1 MQNMAAAPKQQER
14 ASGVIRQEKLAPL
27 DVRLEKLGLVRDWD
41 FALHL
46 PLRYEDETS
55 VTPIGS
61 LAVNTH
67 AQIEGRVADQR
78 FVRTGRGQQ
87 LQAVVEDSTGSI
99 TIRFL
104 HYFPS
109 IQKQLAVGSAVRLYG
124 EPREGYYGGLEM
136 VHPRIKS
143 GKAAETELPKALTP
157 VYPAGEGIQQRWLR
171 KRIDRALLDL
181 DLTDLVPEAVR
192 TKFGLPGLREALSY
206 IHTPPSGADV
216 IGLQERS
223 APAWR
228 RLIFDELL
236 AQQITLRESRAV
248 AFQRTAPPLAGDDAE
263 LVGCFLA
270 QLPFNLTNAQRRV
283 TDEILADLAANRP
296 MHRLVQGDVGSGKTV
311 VAALA
316 ALRAVASG
324 HQASLMAPTEI
335 LAEQHFR
342 KIAAWLE
349 PLGIRTAWLTGR
361 IFDELLAQ
369 QITLRESRAVA
380 FQRTAP
386 PLAGDD
392 AELVGCFLAQ
402 LPFNL
407 TNAQRRVTDEILA
420 DLAANRPMHRLVQG
434 DVGSGKTVVAALA
447 ALRAVA
453 SGHQASLMA
462 PTEILAEQHFRKI
475 AAWLEPLGIRTAW
488 LTGRLKTAEKNA
500 ALEAVASGEAR
511 IVIGTH
517 ALIQEGVKFA
527 NLGLAIVD
535 EQHRFGVAQ
544 RLALR
549 TRPESALVPHLL
561 MLSATPIPRT
571 LAMSY
576 LADLD
581 VSVIDE
587 LPPGRTP
594 VVTKTVK
601 TSRKDDV
608 LSVVRS
614 VVAQGRQVYWVC
626 PLIEESDKLDLTP
639 ATVCRDDLQQ
649 RLPDLTVG
657 LVHGAMPAA
666 EKDAVMQDFV
676 SGLTQILVATTV
688 IEVGVDVPNATLM
701 VIEHAERFGLAQLH
715 QLRGRVGRG
724 ATQSACI
731 LLFGEDIS
739 PAGWERLKAIRDTTD
754 GFEIA
759 RRDLEM
765 RGPGEF
771 LGERQSGTPLLR
783 FADLDRDEALL
794 AAARRTADA
803 WLEKDRDAALRHAA
817 RWFKTAGEF
826 LAA

>member
-109 IQKQLAVGSAVRLYG
+109 IQKQLAVGSTVRLYG

-361 IFDELLAQ
+361 
-369 QITLRESRAVA
+369 
-380 FQRTAP
+380 
-386 PLAGDD
+386 
-392 AELVGCFLAQ
+392 
-402 LPFNL
+402 
-407 TNAQRRVTDEILA
+407 
-420 DLAANRPMHRLVQG
+420 
-434 DVGSGKTVVAALA
+434 
-447 ALRAVA
+447 
-453 SGHQASLMA
+453 
-462 PTEILAEQHFRKI
+462 
-475 AAWLEPLGIRTAW
+475 
-488 LTGRLKTAEKNA
+488 LKTAEKNA

-535 EQHRFGVAQ
+535 EQHCFGVAQ

-666 EKDAVMQDFV
+666 EKNAVMQDFV

-803 WLEKDRDAALRHAA
+803 WLEMDRDAALRHAA

>member
-109 IQKQLAVGSAVRLYG
+109 IQKQLAVGSTVRLYG

-248 AFQRTAPPLAGDDAE
+248 AFQRTAPPLAGD
-263 LVGCFLA
+263 
-270 QLPFNLTNAQRRV
+270 N
-283 TDEILADLAANRP
+283 
-296 MHRLVQGDVGSGKTV
+296 
-311 VAALA
+311 
-316 ALRAVASG
+316 
-324 HQASLMAPTEI
+324 
-335 LAEQHFR
+335 
-342 KIAAWLE
+342 
-349 PLGIRTAWLTGR
+349 
-361 IFDELLAQ
+361 
-369 QITLRESRAVA
+369 
-380 FQRTAP
+380 
-386 PLAGDD
+386 

-817 RWFKTAGEF
+817 RWFKTVGEF

>member
-109 IQKQLAVGSAVRLYG
+109 IQKQLAVGSTVRLYG

-324 HQASLMAPTEI
+324 HQASLMAP
-335 LAEQHFR
+335 
-342 KIAAWLE
+342 
-349 PLGIRTAWLTGR
+349 
-361 IFDELLAQ
+361 
-369 QITLRESRAVA
+369 S
-380 FQRTAP
+380 
-386 PLAGDD
+386 
-392 AELVGCFLAQ
+392 
-402 LPFNL
+402 
-407 TNAQRRVTDEILA
+407 
-420 DLAANRPMHRLVQG
+420 
-434 DVGSGKTVVAALA
+434 
-447 ALRAVA
+447 
-453 SGHQASLMA
+453 
-462 PTEILAEQHFRKI
+462 EILAEQHFRKI

-626 PLIEESDKLDLTP
+626 PLIEESNKLDLTP

-817 RWFKTAGEF
+817 RWFKTAREF

>member
-61 LAVNTH
+61 LVVNTH

-109 IQKQLAVGSAVRLYG
+109 IQKQLAVGSTVRLYG

-228 RLIFDELL
+228 RL
-236 AQQITLRESRAV
+236 
-248 AFQRTAPPLAGDDAE
+248 
-263 LVGCFLA
+263 
-270 QLPFNLTNAQRRV
+270 
-283 TDEILADLAANRP
+283 
-296 MHRLVQGDVGSGKTV
+296 
-311 VAALA
+311 
-316 ALRAVASG
+316 
-324 HQASLMAPTEI
+324 
-335 LAEQHFR
+335 
-342 KIAAWLE
+342 
-349 PLGIRTAWLTGR
+349 

-724 ATQSACI
+724 AAQSACI

>member
-109 IQKQLAVGSAVRLYG
+109 IQKQLAVGSTVRLYG

-263 LVGCFLA
+263 LVGCL
-270 QLPFNLTNAQRRV
+270 
-283 TDEILADLAANRP
+283 
-296 MHRLVQGDVGSGKTV
+296 
-311 VAALA
+311 
-316 ALRAVASG
+316 
-324 HQASLMAPTEI
+324 
-335 LAEQHFR
+335 
-342 KIAAWLE
+342 
-349 PLGIRTAWLTGR
+349 
-361 IFDELLAQ
+361 
-369 QITLRESRAVA
+369 
-380 FQRTAP
+380 
-386 PLAGDD
+386 
-392 AELVGCFLAQ
+392 LAQ

-724 ATQSACI
+724 AAQSACI

>member
-109 IQKQLAVGSAVRLYG
+109 IQKQLAVGSTVRLYG

-228 RLIFDELL
+228 RL
-236 AQQITLRESRAV
+236 
-248 AFQRTAPPLAGDDAE
+248 
-263 LVGCFLA
+263 
-270 QLPFNLTNAQRRV
+270 
-283 TDEILADLAANRP
+283 
-296 MHRLVQGDVGSGKTV
+296 
-311 VAALA
+311 
-316 ALRAVASG
+316 
-324 HQASLMAPTEI
+324 
-335 LAEQHFR
+335 
-342 KIAAWLE
+342 
-349 PLGIRTAWLTGR
+349 

-688 IEVGVDVPNATLM
+688 IEVGFNVPNATLM

-724 ATQSACI
+724 AAQSACI

-794 AAARRTADA
+794 AAARRTADV

>member
-78 FVRTGRGQQ
+78 VVRTGRGQQ

-109 IQKQLAVGSAVRLYG
+109 IQKQLAVGSTVRLYG

-228 RLIFDELL
+228 RL
-236 AQQITLRESRAV
+236 
-248 AFQRTAPPLAGDDAE
+248 
-263 LVGCFLA
+263 
-270 QLPFNLTNAQRRV
+270 
-283 TDEILADLAANRP
+283 
-296 MHRLVQGDVGSGKTV
+296 
-311 VAALA
+311 
-316 ALRAVASG
+316 
-324 HQASLMAPTEI
+324 
-335 LAEQHFR
+335 
-342 KIAAWLE
+342 
-349 PLGIRTAWLTGR
+349 

-724 ATQSACI
+724 AAQSACI

>member
-109 IQKQLAVGSAVRLYG
+109 IQKQLAVGSTVRLYG

-311 VAALA
+311 VA
-316 ALRAVASG
+316 
-324 HQASLMAPTEI
+324 T
-335 LAEQHFR
+335 
-342 KIAAWLE
+342 
-349 PLGIRTAWLTGR
+349 
-361 IFDELLAQ
+361 
-369 QITLRESRAVA
+369 
-380 FQRTAP
+380 
-386 PLAGDD
+386 
-392 AELVGCFLAQ
+392 
-402 LPFNL
+402 
-407 TNAQRRVTDEILA
+407 
-420 DLAANRPMHRLVQG
+420 
-434 DVGSGKTVVAALA
+434 LA

-724 ATQSACI
+724 AAQSACI

-794 AAARRTADA
+794 AAARRTADV

>member
-109 IQKQLAVGSAVRLYG
+109 IQKQLAVGSTVRLYG

-206 IHTPPSGADV
+206 IHTPPSGVDV

-228 RLIFDELL
+228 RL
-236 AQQITLRESRAV
+236 
-248 AFQRTAPPLAGDDAE
+248 
-263 LVGCFLA
+263 
-270 QLPFNLTNAQRRV
+270 
-283 TDEILADLAANRP
+283 
-296 MHRLVQGDVGSGKTV
+296 
-311 VAALA
+311 
-316 ALRAVASG
+316 
-324 HQASLMAPTEI
+324 
-335 LAEQHFR
+335 
-342 KIAAWLE
+342 
-349 PLGIRTAWLTGR
+349 

>member
-109 IQKQLAVGSAVRLYG
+109 IQKQLAVGSTVRLYG

-361 IFDELLAQ
+361 
-369 QITLRESRAVA
+369 
-380 FQRTAP
+380 
-386 PLAGDD
+386 
-392 AELVGCFLAQ
+392 
-402 LPFNL
+402 
-407 TNAQRRVTDEILA
+407 
-420 DLAANRPMHRLVQG
+420 
-434 DVGSGKTVVAALA
+434 
-447 ALRAVA
+447 
-453 SGHQASLMA
+453 
-462 PTEILAEQHFRKI
+462 
-475 AAWLEPLGIRTAW
+475 
-488 LTGRLKTAEKNA
+488 LKTAEKNA
-500 ALEAVASGEAR
+500 ALEAAASGEAR

>member
-109 IQKQLAVGSAVRLYG
+109 IQKQLAVGSTVRLYG

-228 RLIFDELL
+228 RL
-236 AQQITLRESRAV
+236 
-248 AFQRTAPPLAGDDAE
+248 
-263 LVGCFLA
+263 
-270 QLPFNLTNAQRRV
+270 
-283 TDEILADLAANRP
+283 
-296 MHRLVQGDVGSGKTV
+296 
-311 VAALA
+311 
-316 ALRAVASG
+316 
-324 HQASLMAPTEI
+324 
-335 LAEQHFR
+335 
-342 KIAAWLE
+342 
-349 PLGIRTAWLTGR
+349 

-783 FADLDRDEALL
+783 FADPDRDEALL
-794 AAARRTADA
+794 AAARRTADV

>member
-27 DVRLEKLGLVRDWD
+27 DIRLEKLGLVRDWD

-109 IQKQLAVGSAVRLYG
+109 IQKQLAVGSTVRLYG

-228 RLIFDELL
+228 RL
-236 AQQITLRESRAV
+236 
-248 AFQRTAPPLAGDDAE
+248 
-263 LVGCFLA
+263 
-270 QLPFNLTNAQRRV
+270 
-283 TDEILADLAANRP
+283 
-296 MHRLVQGDVGSGKTV
+296 
-311 VAALA
+311 
-316 ALRAVASG
+316 
-324 HQASLMAPTEI
+324 
-335 LAEQHFR
+335 
-342 KIAAWLE
+342 
-349 PLGIRTAWLTGR
+349 

-676 SGLTQILVATTV
+676 SGRTQILVATTV

>member
-109 IQKQLAVGSAVRLYG
+109 IQKQLAVGSTVRLYG

-248 AFQRTAPPLAGDDAE
+248 AFQRTAPPLAGDDTE

-296 MHRLVQGDVGSGKTV
+296 MHRLVQGDVG
-311 VAALA
+311 
-316 ALRAVASG
+316 
-324 HQASLMAPTEI
+324 
-335 LAEQHFR
+335 
-342 KIAAWLE
+342 
-349 PLGIRTAWLTGR
+349 
-361 IFDELLAQ
+361 
-369 QITLRESRAVA
+369 
-380 FQRTAP
+380 
-386 PLAGDD
+386 
-392 AELVGCFLAQ
+392 C
-402 LPFNL
+402 
-407 TNAQRRVTDEILA
+407 
-420 DLAANRPMHRLVQG
+420 
-434 DVGSGKTVVAALA
+434 GKTVVAALA

-724 ATQSACI
+724 AAQSACI

>member
-109 IQKQLAVGSAVRLYG
+109 IQKQLAVGSTVRLYG

-228 RLIFDELL
+228 RL
-236 AQQITLRESRAV
+236 
-248 AFQRTAPPLAGDDAE
+248 
-263 LVGCFLA
+263 
-270 QLPFNLTNAQRRV
+270 
-283 TDEILADLAANRP
+283 
-296 MHRLVQGDVGSGKTV
+296 
-311 VAALA
+311 
-316 ALRAVASG
+316 
-324 HQASLMAPTEI
+324 
-335 LAEQHFR
+335 
-342 KIAAWLE
+342 
-349 PLGIRTAWLTGR
+349 

-724 ATQSACI
+724 AAQSACI

-754 GFEIA
+754 GVEIA

>member
-27 DVRLEKLGLVRDWD
+27 DIRLEKLGLVRDWD

-109 IQKQLAVGSAVRLYG
+109 IQKQLAVGSTVRLYG

-361 IFDELLAQ
+361 
-369 QITLRESRAVA
+369 
-380 FQRTAP
+380 
-386 PLAGDD
+386 
-392 AELVGCFLAQ
+392 
-402 LPFNL
+402 
-407 TNAQRRVTDEILA
+407 
-420 DLAANRPMHRLVQG
+420 
-434 DVGSGKTVVAALA
+434 
-447 ALRAVA
+447 
-453 SGHQASLMA
+453 
-462 PTEILAEQHFRKI
+462 
-475 AAWLEPLGIRTAW
+475 
-488 LTGRLKTAEKNA
+488 LKTAEKNA

-527 NLGLAIVD
+527 DLGLAIVD

>member
-109 IQKQLAVGSAVRLYG
+109 IQKQLAVGSTVRLYG

-228 RLIFDELL
+228 RL
-236 AQQITLRESRAV
+236 
-248 AFQRTAPPLAGDDAE
+248 
-263 LVGCFLA
+263 
-270 QLPFNLTNAQRRV
+270 
-283 TDEILADLAANRP
+283 
-296 MHRLVQGDVGSGKTV
+296 
-311 VAALA
+311 
-316 ALRAVASG
+316 
-324 HQASLMAPTEI
+324 
-335 LAEQHFR
+335 
-342 KIAAWLE
+342 
-349 PLGIRTAWLTGR
+349 

-657 LVHGAMPAA
+657 LVHGAMPAT
-666 EKDAVMQDFV
+666 EKNAVMQDFV

-803 WLEKDRDAALRHAA
+803 WLEMDRDAALRHAA

>member
-109 IQKQLAVGSAVRLYG
+109 IQKQLAVGSTVRLYG

-228 RLIFDELL
+228 RL
-236 AQQITLRESRAV
+236 
-248 AFQRTAPPLAGDDAE
+248 
-263 LVGCFLA
+263 
-270 QLPFNLTNAQRRV
+270 
-283 TDEILADLAANRP
+283 
-296 MHRLVQGDVGSGKTV
+296 
-311 VAALA
+311 
-316 ALRAVASG
+316 
-324 HQASLMAPTEI
+324 
-335 LAEQHFR
+335 
-342 KIAAWLE
+342 
-349 PLGIRTAWLTGR
+349 

-666 EKDAVMQDFV
+666 EKDAIMQDFV

-724 ATQSACI
+724 AAQSACI

-794 AAARRTADA
+794 AAARRTADV

>member
-109 IQKQLAVGSAVRLYG
+109 IQKQLAVGSTVRLYG

-311 VAALA
+311 VAA
-316 ALRAVASG
+316 
-324 HQASLMAPTEI
+324 H
-335 LAEQHFR
+335 
-342 KIAAWLE
+342 
-349 PLGIRTAWLTGR
+349 
-361 IFDELLAQ
+361 
-369 QITLRESRAVA
+369 
-380 FQRTAP
+380 
-386 PLAGDD
+386 
-392 AELVGCFLAQ
+392 
-402 LPFNL
+402 
-407 TNAQRRVTDEILA
+407 
-420 DLAANRPMHRLVQG
+420 
-434 DVGSGKTVVAALA
+434 A

>member
-109 IQKQLAVGSAVRLYG
+109 IQKQLAVGSTVRLYG

-361 IFDELLAQ
+361 
-369 QITLRESRAVA
+369 
-380 FQRTAP
+380 
-386 PLAGDD
+386 
-392 AELVGCFLAQ
+392 
-402 LPFNL
+402 
-407 TNAQRRVTDEILA
+407 
-420 DLAANRPMHRLVQG
+420 
-434 DVGSGKTVVAALA
+434 
-447 ALRAVA
+447 
-453 SGHQASLMA
+453 
-462 PTEILAEQHFRKI
+462 
-475 AAWLEPLGIRTAW
+475 
-488 LTGRLKTAEKNA
+488 LKTAEKNA

-576 LADLD
+576 LADFD

-724 ATQSACI
+724 AAQSACI

>member
-61 LAVNTH
+61 LVVNTH

-109 IQKQLAVGSAVRLYG
+109 IQKQLAVGSTVRLYG

-248 AFQRTAPPLAGDDAE
+248 AFQRTAPPLAGDD
-263 LVGCFLA
+263 
-270 QLPFNLTNAQRRV
+270 T
-283 TDEILADLAANRP
+283 
-296 MHRLVQGDVGSGKTV
+296 
-311 VAALA
+311 
-316 ALRAVASG
+316 
-324 HQASLMAPTEI
+324 
-335 LAEQHFR
+335 
-342 KIAAWLE
+342 
-349 PLGIRTAWLTGR
+349 
-361 IFDELLAQ
+361 
-369 QITLRESRAVA
+369 
-380 FQRTAP
+380 
-386 PLAGDD
+386 
-392 AELVGCFLAQ
+392 ELVGCFLAQ

-724 ATQSACI
+724 AAQSACI

>member
-109 IQKQLAVGSAVRLYG
+109 IQKQLAVGSTVRLYG

-248 AFQRTAPPLAGDDAE
+248 AFQRTAPPLAGDD
-263 LVGCFLA
+263 
-270 QLPFNLTNAQRRV
+270 T
-283 TDEILADLAANRP
+283 
-296 MHRLVQGDVGSGKTV
+296 
-311 VAALA
+311 
-316 ALRAVASG
+316 
-324 HQASLMAPTEI
+324 
-335 LAEQHFR
+335 
-342 KIAAWLE
+342 
-349 PLGIRTAWLTGR
+349 
-361 IFDELLAQ
+361 
-369 QITLRESRAVA
+369 
-380 FQRTAP
+380 
-386 PLAGDD
+386 
-392 AELVGCFLAQ
+392 ELVGCFLAQ

-657 LVHGAMPAA
+657 LVHSAMPAA

-724 ATQSACI
+724 AAQSACI

>member
-109 IQKQLAVGSAVRLYG
+109 IQKQLAVGSTVRLYG

-324 HQASLMAPTEI
+324 Q
-335 LAEQHFR
+335 
-342 KIAAWLE
+342 
-349 PLGIRTAWLTGR
+349 
-361 IFDELLAQ
+361 
-369 QITLRESRAVA
+369 
-380 FQRTAP
+380 
-386 PLAGDD
+386 
-392 AELVGCFLAQ
+392 
-402 LPFNL
+402 
-407 TNAQRRVTDEILA
+407 
-420 DLAANRPMHRLVQG
+420 
-434 DVGSGKTVVAALA
+434 
-447 ALRAVA
+447 
-453 SGHQASLMA
+453 QASLMA

>member
-27 DVRLEKLGLVRDWD
+27 DVRLEKLRLVRDWD

-109 IQKQLAVGSAVRLYG
+109 IQKQLAVGSTVRLYG

-361 IFDELLAQ
+361 
-369 QITLRESRAVA
+369 
-380 FQRTAP
+380 
-386 PLAGDD
+386 
-392 AELVGCFLAQ
+392 
-402 LPFNL
+402 
-407 TNAQRRVTDEILA
+407 
-420 DLAANRPMHRLVQG
+420 
-434 DVGSGKTVVAALA
+434 
-447 ALRAVA
+447 
-453 SGHQASLMA
+453 
-462 PTEILAEQHFRKI
+462 
-475 AAWLEPLGIRTAW
+475 
-488 LTGRLKTAEKNA
+488 LKTAEKNA

-517 ALIQEGVKFA
+517 ALIQEDVKFA

-724 ATQSACI
+724 AAQSACI

>member
-109 IQKQLAVGSAVRLYG
+109 IQKQLAVGSTVRLYG

-171 KRIDRALLDL
+171 KRIARALLDL

-228 RLIFDELL
+228 RL
-236 AQQITLRESRAV
+236 
-248 AFQRTAPPLAGDDAE
+248 
-263 LVGCFLA
+263 
-270 QLPFNLTNAQRRV
+270 
-283 TDEILADLAANRP
+283 
-296 MHRLVQGDVGSGKTV
+296 
-311 VAALA
+311 
-316 ALRAVASG
+316 
-324 HQASLMAPTEI
+324 
-335 LAEQHFR
+335 
-342 KIAAWLE
+342 
-349 PLGIRTAWLTGR
+349 

-724 ATQSACI
+724 AAQSACI

-771 LGERQSGTPLLR
+771 LGERQSGTLLLR

>member
-104 HYFPS
+104 HYYPS
-109 IQKQLAVGSAVRLYG
+109 IQKQLAVGSTVRLYG

-228 RLIFDELL
+228 RL
-236 AQQITLRESRAV
+236 
-248 AFQRTAPPLAGDDAE
+248 
-263 LVGCFLA
+263 
-270 QLPFNLTNAQRRV
+270 
-283 TDEILADLAANRP
+283 
-296 MHRLVQGDVGSGKTV
+296 
-311 VAALA
+311 
-316 ALRAVASG
+316 
-324 HQASLMAPTEI
+324 
-335 LAEQHFR
+335 
-342 KIAAWLE
+342 
-349 PLGIRTAWLTGR
+349 

>member
-61 LAVNTH
+61 LAVNTL

-109 IQKQLAVGSAVRLYG
+109 IQKQLAVGSTVRLYG

-248 AFQRTAPPLAGDDAE
+248 AFQRTAPPRAGDDAE

-349 PLGIRTAWLTGR
+349 PLGIRTT
-361 IFDELLAQ
+361 
-369 QITLRESRAVA
+369 
-380 FQRTAP
+380 
-386 PLAGDD
+386 
-392 AELVGCFLAQ
+392 
-402 LPFNL
+402 
-407 TNAQRRVTDEILA
+407 
-420 DLAANRPMHRLVQG
+420 
-434 DVGSGKTVVAALA
+434 
-447 ALRAVA
+447 
-453 SGHQASLMA
+453 
-462 PTEILAEQHFRKI
+462 
-475 AAWLEPLGIRTAW
+475 W

-581 VSVIDE
+581 VSGIDE

>member
-109 IQKQLAVGSAVRLYG
+109 IQKQLAVGSTVRLYG

-342 KIAAWLE
+342 KIA
-349 PLGIRTAWLTGR
+349 
-361 IFDELLAQ
+361 
-369 QITLRESRAVA
+369 
-380 FQRTAP
+380 
-386 PLAGDD
+386 
-392 AELVGCFLAQ
+392 
-402 LPFNL
+402 
-407 TNAQRRVTDEILA
+407 
-420 DLAANRPMHRLVQG
+420 
-434 DVGSGKTVVAALA
+434 
-447 ALRAVA
+447 
-453 SGHQASLMA
+453 
-462 PTEILAEQHFRKI
+462 
-475 AAWLEPLGIRTAW
+475 AW

>member
-109 IQKQLAVGSAVRLYG
+109 IQKQLAVGSTVRLYG

-143 GKAAETELPKALTP
+143 GKATETELPKALTP

-228 RLIFDELL
+228 RL
-236 AQQITLRESRAV
+236 
-248 AFQRTAPPLAGDDAE
+248 
-263 LVGCFLA
+263 
-270 QLPFNLTNAQRRV
+270 
-283 TDEILADLAANRP
+283 
-296 MHRLVQGDVGSGKTV
+296 
-311 VAALA
+311 
-316 ALRAVASG
+316 
-324 HQASLMAPTEI
+324 
-335 LAEQHFR
+335 
-342 KIAAWLE
+342 
-349 PLGIRTAWLTGR
+349 

-724 ATQSACI
+724 AAQSACI

-794 AAARRTADA
+794 AAARRTADV

>member
-109 IQKQLAVGSAVRLYG
+109 IQKQLAVGSTVRLYG

-143 GKAAETELPKALTP
+143 GKAAETELPNALTP

-228 RLIFDELL
+228 RL
-236 AQQITLRESRAV
+236 
-248 AFQRTAPPLAGDDAE
+248 
-263 LVGCFLA
+263 
-270 QLPFNLTNAQRRV
+270 
-283 TDEILADLAANRP
+283 
-296 MHRLVQGDVGSGKTV
+296 
-311 VAALA
+311 
-316 ALRAVASG
+316 
-324 HQASLMAPTEI
+324 
-335 LAEQHFR
+335 
-342 KIAAWLE
+342 
-349 PLGIRTAWLTGR
+349 

-676 SGLTQILVATTV
+676 SGRTQILVATTV

-701 VIEHAERFGLAQLH
+701 VIEHAERFGLAPLH

>member
-109 IQKQLAVGSAVRLYG
+109 IQKQLAVGSTVRLYG

-228 RLIFDELL
+228 RL
-236 AQQITLRESRAV
+236 
-248 AFQRTAPPLAGDDAE
+248 
-263 LVGCFLA
+263 
-270 QLPFNLTNAQRRV
+270 
-283 TDEILADLAANRP
+283 
-296 MHRLVQGDVGSGKTV
+296 
-311 VAALA
+311 
-316 ALRAVASG
+316 
-324 HQASLMAPTEI
+324 
-335 LAEQHFR
+335 
-342 KIAAWLE
+342 
-349 PLGIRTAWLTGR
+349 

-731 LLFGEDIS
+731 LLLS
-739 PAGWERLKAIRDTTD
+739 RPRDGSASRRSGTRPTASRSR
-754 GFEIA
+754 GATSRCAAPENSSANASRA
-759 RRDLEM
+759 RR
-765 RGPGEF
+765 
-771 LGERQSGTPLLR
+771 SY
-783 FADLDRDEALL
+783 
-794 AAARRTADA
+794 
-803 WLEKDRDAALRHAA
+803 ALRISIATRRSLPPHAA
-817 RWFKTAGEF
+817 RPMPGSKRTGMRPSGTRPAGSRR
-826 LAA
+826 LANS

>member
-109 IQKQLAVGSAVRLYG
+109 IQKQLAVGSTVRLYG

-248 AFQRTAPPLAGDDAE
+248 AFQRTALPL
-263 LVGCFLA
+263 
-270 QLPFNLTNAQRRV
+270 T
-283 TDEILADLAANRP
+283 
-296 MHRLVQGDVGSGKTV
+296 
-311 VAALA
+311 
-316 ALRAVASG
+316 
-324 HQASLMAPTEI
+324 
-335 LAEQHFR
+335 
-342 KIAAWLE
+342 
-349 PLGIRTAWLTGR
+349 
-361 IFDELLAQ
+361 
-369 QITLRESRAVA
+369 
-380 FQRTAP
+380 
-386 PLAGDD
+386 GDD

-754 GFEIA
+754 GFEIT

>member
-109 IQKQLAVGSAVRLYG
+109 IQKQLAVGSTVRLYG

-248 AFQRTAPPLAGDDAE
+248 AFQRTAPPLA
-263 LVGCFLA
+263 C
-270 QLPFNLTNAQRRV
+270 
-283 TDEILADLAANRP
+283 
-296 MHRLVQGDVGSGKTV
+296 
-311 VAALA
+311 
-316 ALRAVASG
+316 
-324 HQASLMAPTEI
+324 
-335 LAEQHFR
+335 
-342 KIAAWLE
+342 
-349 PLGIRTAWLTGR
+349 
-361 IFDELLAQ
+361 
-369 QITLRESRAVA
+369 
-380 FQRTAP
+380 
-386 PLAGDD
+386 DD

-817 RWFKTAGEF
+817 RWFKTVGEF

>member
-14 ASGVIRQEKLAPL
+14 ASGVIRQEKLTPL

-109 IQKQLAVGSAVRLYG
+109 IQKQLAVGSTVRLYG

-228 RLIFDELL
+228 RL
-236 AQQITLRESRAV
+236 
-248 AFQRTAPPLAGDDAE
+248 
-263 LVGCFLA
+263 
-270 QLPFNLTNAQRRV
+270 
-283 TDEILADLAANRP
+283 
-296 MHRLVQGDVGSGKTV
+296 
-311 VAALA
+311 
-316 ALRAVASG
+316 
-324 HQASLMAPTEI
+324 
-335 LAEQHFR
+335 
-342 KIAAWLE
+342 
-349 PLGIRTAWLTGR
+349 

>member
-109 IQKQLAVGSAVRLYG
+109 IQKQLAVGSTVRLYG

-248 AFQRTAPPLAGDDAE
+248 AFQRTAPPLAGDDTE

-342 KIAAWLE
+342 KIAAWL
-349 PLGIRTAWLTGR
+349 
-361 IFDELLAQ
+361 D
-369 QITLRESRAVA
+369 
-380 FQRTAP
+380 
-386 PLAGDD
+386 
-392 AELVGCFLAQ
+392 
-402 LPFNL
+402 
-407 TNAQRRVTDEILA
+407 
-420 DLAANRPMHRLVQG
+420 
-434 DVGSGKTVVAALA
+434 
-447 ALRAVA
+447 
-453 SGHQASLMA
+453 
-462 PTEILAEQHFRKI
+462 
-475 AAWLEPLGIRTAW
+475 PLGIRTAW

-724 ATQSACI
+724 AAQSACI

-803 WLEKDRDAALRHAA
+803 WLEKDRYAALRHAA